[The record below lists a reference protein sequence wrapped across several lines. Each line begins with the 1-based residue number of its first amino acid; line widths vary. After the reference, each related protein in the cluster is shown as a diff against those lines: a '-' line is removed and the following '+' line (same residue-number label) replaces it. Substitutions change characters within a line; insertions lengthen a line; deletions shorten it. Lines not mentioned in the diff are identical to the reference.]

1 MIRAAPAVPV
11 NGSRLSDETRAR
23 SMEAM
28 AGDRLGILVVSG
40 ALTEQDVRVRRTRLT
55 TLDQELARSVW

>member
-1 MIRAAPAVPV
+1 
-11 NGSRLSDETRAR
+11 
-23 SMEAM
+23 MEAM
-28 AGDRLGILVVSG
+28 AGDRLGILVVGG